1 MAIKFEDYKQY
12 LSPVFY
18 KQTNLVAK
26 SASGCYLTD
35 VNGDK
40 YLDFVQ
46 GIAVNALGHNFPPI
60 VEAIKTQA
68 DNLVNASFN
77 LVNYES
83 TLTLAKELAGVTPPG
98 LSSIF
103 FTNGGAEAT
112 DSALKLAMSYTGRSA
127 VIAFMG
133 SGRTVGA
140 TSITGSNSKYRKHYN
155 PLMGNVYF
163 SPYPSKDLCPE
174 GMPAEERSDYC
185 LWELQKL
192 LQYVVWPE
200 DVACIYMEPVLGEG
214 GYVVPDQKFV
224 QGVAQICKQHGILL
238 IFDEIQSGFGRT
250 GKMWASQ
257 HFDVI
262 PDIMT
267 VGKAIAG
274 GLPMSAVIS
283 TPEIMD
289 KWPIGTH
296 GTTFGGNPV
305 AAAAGCEVLKQFKD
319 GSLLN
324 NVNEM
329 GAYLKEKLLI
339 LKDKFACISDVRGIG
354 LMVAIEFSH
363 EDGSPAPD
371 IWLDVKARMLKHH
384 MLTLNCGVHG
394 NGMRFATPLNVKK
407 EELDEGL
414 AILELSIEE
423 MYQEKGSTQSA
434 PL

>member
-1 MAIKFEDYKQY
+1 MPMKFEDYKEY

-26 SASGCYLTD
+26 SAKGCYLTD
-35 VNGDK
+35 VNGDT

-60 VEAIKTQA
+60 VKAIQEQA
-68 DNLVNASFN
+68 GQLVNASFN

-83 TLTLAKELAGVTPPG
+83 TLTLAKELAHVTPKG
-98 LSSIF
+98 LTSIF
-103 FTNGGAEAT
+103 FSNGGAEAT
-112 DSALKLAMSYTGRSA
+112 DSALKLSMSYTGRSA

-133 SGRTVGA
+133 SFHGRTVGA

-163 SPYPSKDLCPE
+163 APYPSKDLCPE
-174 GMPAEERSDYC
+174 GMSAEERADYC
-185 LWELQKL
+185 LWELKKL
-192 LQYVVWPE
+192 LQYIVWPE
-200 DVACIYMEPVLGEG
+200 DVACIYMEPVMGEG
-214 GYVVPDQKFV
+214 GYVVPDKKFV
-224 QGVAQICKQHGILL
+224 QGVAEICKEHGILL

-250 GKMWASQ
+250 GKMWASE

-305 AAAAGCEVLKQFKD
+305 AAAAGCVVLEQFKD
-319 GSLLN
+319 GSLLA

-339 LKDKFACISDVRGIG
+339 LKEKYPCISDVRGVG

-363 EDGSPAPD
+363 EDGSPAQD
-371 IWLDVKARMLKHH
+371 IWVDVKARMLKRH

-394 NGMRFATPLNVKK
+394 NGMRFATPLNVTKS
-407 EELDEGL
+407 EIDEGL
-414 AILELSIEE
+414 AILSASIEE
-423 MYQEKGSTQSA
+423 MYAEKA
-434 PL
+434 V